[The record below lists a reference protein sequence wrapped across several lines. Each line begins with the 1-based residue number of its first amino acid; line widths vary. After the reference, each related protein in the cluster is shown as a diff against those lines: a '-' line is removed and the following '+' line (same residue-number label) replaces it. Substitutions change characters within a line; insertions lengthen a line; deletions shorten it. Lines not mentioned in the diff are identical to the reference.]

1 MSEVNYITKIQTT
14 DGTKYPIGSSIW
26 VSTSGQSWNGKSTTE
41 IESEIKNNFIN
52 SKNIEWASLKSL
64 RDNSGLI
71 PGMQYRITDYVT
83 TSTQADTRS
92 AGNLFDVIVTAVDTN
107 KLSELAYAIQS
118 ERDVSGYFANS
129 DLNSWEL
136 KYCIDNDTTRFGW
149 ADEIN
154 GKGVIYWMK
163 DEYNNECP
171 YDFKNI
177 QFKRYAITDITS
189 TKLTSN
195 ELNELK
201 SIFVKNNNYGFYF
214 AVKDC
219 YGRFVP
225 SNANGIT
232 YTIDKN
238 DYMWYYTFQGFYSVD
253 GSTINKMYDLT
264 VEIFKLTD
272 ECISY
277 LQSNGRSVN
286 STENYCGEN
295 KIEQF
300 NQEKF
305 LNNIQYKGRQILNNI
320 VFIGGLSYCYK
331 TGSTTWK
338 YNTSQIF
345 GNRFGMN
352 CNSNTFGN
360 NCYYNTFGNFCD
372 SNTFGNNCYQN
383 TFENKCYSNTF
394 GKYSYSNIF
403 EDNCHSNTFEIG
415 CNSNTFGNSCYKNTF
430 GSNCSSNTFG
440 KNCYQITF
448 GSGCYSNTFGNNSY
462 QNTFG
467 NGCPYNTLG
476 NECYYNKFGNGCRNN
491 TFGNGCR
498 NNTFGN
504 NIEQSQFGDGVVY
517 FSITISKITTT
528 PSTGDLRSY
537 IRWLVV
543 ENGVKYVNAYVTD
556 TTSSSSYCQNV
567 RICLGIQ
574 GDSSN
579 MKTFDITS
587 CINSGKNNVY
597 QPTDSQITN
606 V

>member
-1 MSEVNYITKIQTT
+1 MSEINYITKIQTT

-26 VSTSGQSWNGKSTTE
+26 VSTSGQSWNGKTKTE

-92 AGNLFDVIVTAVDTN
+92 VGNLFDVIVTAVDTN

-189 TKLTSN
+189 TKLTSDAVN
-195 ELNELK
+195 NLK
-201 SIFVKNNNYGFYF
+201 KFFVKNSNGGFYF
-214 AVKDC
+214 AAKGFDD
-219 YGRFVP
+219 RFVP
-225 SNANGIT
+225 SNVNDT
-232 YTIDKN
+232 SYTIDEN
-238 DYMWYYTFQGFYSVD
+238 DSNWYYTFQGFYSVD

-264 VEIFKLTD
+264 VEIFKFTD
-272 ECISY
+272 ECISF
-277 LQSNGRSVN
+277 LQNKGRSVN

-305 LNNIQYKGRQILNNI
+305 LNIMQYKGRQILNNI
-320 VFIGGLSYCYK
+320 VFIGGLSYCYE
-331 TGSTTWK
+331 TDDTPPWNPNPWK
-338 YNTSQIF
+338 YKTSQIF

-360 NCYYNTFGNFCD
+360 NCYYNTFGNNCYNNTFGSKCYNNTFGNHCTFNIFGNNFSD
-372 SNTFGNNCYQN
+372 NTFGDSIYSNIFGNQCSSNTFGNQCTSNTFGNECQNNTFGDFYYRNTFGNQCTSNTFGNNCQYN
-383 TFENKCYSNTF
+383 TFVN
-394 GKYSYSNIF
+394 
-403 EDNCHSNTFEIG
+403 NCN
-415 CNSNTFGNSCYKNTF
+415 
-430 GSNCSSNTFG
+430 
-440 KNCYQITF
+440 
-448 GSGCYSNTFGNNSY
+448 
-462 QNTFG
+462 
-467 NGCPYNTLG
+467 
-476 NECYYNKFGNGCRNN
+476 NN
-491 TFGNGCR
+491 TFGNY
-498 NNTFGN
+498 
-504 NIEQSQFGDGVVY
+504 IEKSQFGDDVQY
-517 FSITISKITTT
+517 FSITIAKMTTK
-528 PSTGDLRSY
+528 PSTSNLRSY

-574 GDSSN
+574 GTNSPN
-579 MKTFDITS
+579 IKTFDITS
-587 CINSGKNNVY
+587 CINSKLNNVY
-597 QPTDSQITN
+597 QPTNSQITN

>member
-26 VSTSGQSWNGKSTTE
+26 VSTSGMSWNGKTKTE

-64 RDNSGLI
+64 RDNSGLV
-71 PGMQYRITDYVT
+71 PGMQYRIIDYVT

-118 ERDVSGYFANS
+118 ERDVSGYFSNS

-136 KYCIDNDTTRFGW
+136 KYCIDNDTTRFAW
-149 ADEIN
+149 ADETN

-189 TKLTSN
+189 TKLTSD

-219 YGRFVP
+219 SGMFVP

-238 DYMWYYTFQGFYSVD
+238 DYMWYYTFQGFYTVD
-253 GSTINKMYDLT
+253 SSTINKMYDLS
-264 VEIFKLTD
+264 VEIFKYTD
-272 ECISY
+272 EFISY
-277 LQSNGRSVN
+277 LQNQGFDADV
-286 STENYCGEN
+286 TENYCGEN

-300 NQEKF
+300 NQEEF
-305 LNNIQYKGRQILNNI
+305 LNIMQHKGRQILNNI
-320 VFIGGLSYCYK
+320 VFIGGLNCCYE
-331 TGSTTWK
+331 TGDTSSWFPWK
-338 YNTSQIF
+338 FNSSQIF

-352 CNSNTFGN
+352 CNSNTFGIGYK
-360 NCYYNTFGNFCD
+360 CYYNTFGNNCYSNTFGND
-372 SNTFGNNCYQN
+372 YNSNTFGNNCYN
-383 TFENKCYSNTF
+383 NTF
-394 GKYSYSNIF
+394 GK
-403 EDNCHSNTFEIG
+403 D
-415 CNSNTFGNSCYKNTF
+415 
-430 GSNCSSNTFG
+430 
-440 KNCYQITF
+440 
-448 GSGCYSNTFGNNSY
+448 CYSNTFGNECYNNTFGY
-462 QNTFG
+462 NCVYNTFG
-467 NGCPYNTLG
+467 NDCT
-476 NECYYNKFGNGCRNN
+476 
-491 TFGNGCR
+491 

-504 NIEQSQFGDGVVY
+504 NCTYNTFGNNCYSNTFGSHCMNNTFGNCCNHNTFGGTFQYNTFGNICAYNTFGKYIEKSQFGDDVIH
-517 FSITISKITTT
+517 FSITTSKMTGN
-528 PSTGDLRSY
+528 PSTSDLRSY
-537 IRWLVV
+537 IRWLIV
-543 ENGVKYVNAYVTD
+543 ENGVQYVNAYVTG

-567 RICLGIQ
+567 KICLGIKE
-574 GDSSN
+574 
-579 MKTFDITS
+579 KTFDITS
-587 CINSGKNNVY
+587 CINSRLNNVY
-597 QPTDSQITN
+597 QPTNSQITN

>member
-26 VSTSGQSWNGKSTTE
+26 VSTSGMSWNGKTKTE

-195 ELNELK
+195 AVNDLK
-201 SIFVKNNNYGFYF
+201 SIFVKNSNGGLYF
-214 AVKDC
+214 AAKDFG
-219 YGRFVP
+219 GRFVP
-225 SNANGIT
+225 SNVNNT
-232 YTIDKN
+232 SYTIDEN
-238 DYMWYYTFQGFYSVD
+238 DSNWYYTFQGFYSVD

-277 LQSNGRSVN
+277 LQNKGSSVN

-305 LNNIQYKGRQILNNI
+305 LENMQYKGRQFLNNI
-320 VFIGGLSYCYK
+320 VFIGGLNCCYE
-331 TGSTTWK
+331 TGDTSSWLPWK
-338 YNTSQIF
+338 FNSSQIF

-360 NCYYNTFGNFCD
+360 NCYYNTFG
-372 SNTFGNNCYQN
+372 
-383 TFENKCYSNTF
+383 
-394 GKYSYSNIF
+394 SYIQ
-403 EDNCHSNTFEIG
+403 E
-415 CNSNTFGNSCYKNTF
+415 
-430 GSNCSSNTFG
+430 
-440 KNCYQITF
+440 
-448 GSGCYSNTFGNNSY
+448 
-462 QNTFG
+462 
-467 NGCPYNTLG
+467 
-476 NECYYNKFGNGCRNN
+476 
-491 TFGNGCR
+491 
-498 NNTFGN
+498 
-504 NIEQSQFGDGVVY
+504 SQFGDGVEY
-517 FSITISKITTT
+517 FSITNANTTT
-528 PSTGDLRSY
+528 SPASSNLKSY
-537 IRWLVV
+537 IKWLIV
-543 ENGVKYVNAYVTD
+543 ENGVRYVNPYVTNS
-556 TTSSSSYCQNV
+556 TSSSSYCQNV

-574 GDSSN
+574 GINDSN
-579 MKTFDITS
+579 RKTFDITS
-587 CINSGKNNVY
+587 CIGSTVSNVY
-597 QPTDSQITN
+597 QPANSKTTS

>member
-26 VSTSGQSWNGKSTTE
+26 VSTSGLSWNGKTKTE

-64 RDNSGLI
+64 RDNSGLV

-118 ERDVSGYFANS
+118 ERDVTGYFSNS

-189 TKLTSN
+189 TKLASDTLDN
-195 ELNELK
+195 LK
-201 SIFVKNNNYGFYF
+201 STFVKNNNGGLYF
-214 AVKDC
+214 AAKDC
-219 YGRFVP
+219 SGMFVP
-225 SNANGIT
+225 SDVNDT
-232 YTIDKN
+232 SYTINEN
-238 DYMWYYTFQGFYSVD
+238 DSNWYYTFQGFYSVD

-277 LQSNGRSVN
+277 LQNQGFSADN
-286 STENYCGEN
+286 TENYCGEN

-305 LNNIQYKGRQILNNI
+305 LENMQYKGRQILNNI
-320 VFIGGLSYCYK
+320 VFIGGLSYCYE
-331 TGSTTWK
+331 TGGTTPWK
-338 YNTSQIF
+338 YKTSQIF

-360 NCYYNTFGNFCD
+360 NYYY
-372 SNTFGNNCYQN
+372 NTFGNNCYSN
-383 TFENKCYSNTF
+383 TFGKDCYSNTF
-394 GKYSYSNIF
+394 GNECYN
-403 EDNCHSNTFEIG
+403 NTFG
-415 CNSNTFGNSCYKNTF
+415 NTCNSNTFGNSCT
-430 GSNCSSNTFG
+430 
-440 KNCYQITF
+440 
-448 GSGCYSNTFGNNSY
+448 SNTFGNN
-462 QNTFG
+462 
-467 NGCPYNTLG
+467 
-476 NECYYNKFGNGCRNN
+476 CRVN

-498 NNTFGN
+498 NNTFGKECEGNTFGNICSSNTFGDVFQKNTFGNNCRYNTFVYYCQSNTFGNNCSYNTFGNYYYNNKLGN
-504 NIEQSQFGDGVVY
+504 NIEESQFGNGVKD
-517 FSITISKITTT
+517 FSITIYKITSA
-528 PSTGDLRSY
+528 PSLTGELRSY

-543 ENGVKYVNAYVTD
+543 ENGVQYVNAYVTD

-574 GDSSN
+574 GTKSPN
-579 MKTFDITS
+579 RKTFDITS
-587 CINSGKNNVY
+587 CINSKLNNVY
-597 QPTDSQITN
+597 QPTNSQITN